1 MSIQPIC
8 DRCKKELIAFGAIL
22 LSPPNKDGH
31 CKKFHLCKKCY
42 ERIKDEIRIF
52 SSNIQPY

>member
-8 DRCKKELIAFGAIL
+8 DRCKKELIVFGAIL

-52 SSNIQPY
+52 NTNI

>member
-22 LSPPNKDGH
+22 FSPPNKDGH
-31 CKKFHLCKKCY
+31 ICEEDHLQTETGCINVVRRYRFLGTK
-42 ERIKDEIRIF
+42 
-52 SSNIQPY
+52 